1 MQEKDEN
8 NCTLFSTIQK
18 DTKCCGFIII
28 MKLLVIEH

>member
-8 NCTLFSTIQK
+8 NCTLFSTIQNG
-18 DTKCCGFIII
+18 TKCSGLFII